1 MVYGQMFTNYIREM
15 VELKKHHADGYY
27 NIWVRLVGGV
37 GLLAFLYL
45 LTPHKYKYTI
55 PAVLGYSLVFLLLSG
70 SYPGLS
76 GSYPGLSGSYPGLN
90 LSRAS
95 FLWFMVFIIILSLAL
110 MGRMPKWP
118 TWKYIAAAAVLYLLP
133 EVYHR
138 VVNEPTV

>member
-70 SYPGLS
+70 SYPGL
-76 GSYPGLSGSYPGLN
+76 N

-95 FLWFMVFIIILSLAL
+95 FLWFMAFIIILSLAL

-138 VVNEPTV
+138 IVNELTV